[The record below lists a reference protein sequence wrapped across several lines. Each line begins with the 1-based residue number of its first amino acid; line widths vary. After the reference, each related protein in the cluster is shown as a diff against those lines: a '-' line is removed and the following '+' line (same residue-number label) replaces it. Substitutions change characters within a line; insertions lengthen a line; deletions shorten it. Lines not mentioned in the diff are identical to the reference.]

1 MLGSGSDTIVAD
13 KSYRRQ
19 EVGVGAQRRV
29 AVVTGATRGAGRGIA
44 EALGQ
49 AGWRVYLTGRTDVEA
64 AARAVSDAGGEGIAA
79 VVDHGDDAAVGEL
92 FGRIGA
98 DDGVLHLLVNNAA
111 AISGRLVDPAPFWD
125 KPLKLAKVLDVGLR
139 SAYVATWYAAPL
151 LLRAERALIAFTSS
165 PGSVCYLH
173 GPAYGAQ
180 KAGVDKMAADM
191 AVDFAGTGVST
202 VSLWMGVLLTER
214 IRRAFDGDPESMAAF
229 AEHAETP
236 QFSGRL
242 IDAIYRDPRLDELSG
257 RTLIGAELAA
267 RYGITD
273 EGGRRPPSHR
283 EALGA
288 PREPSSVVVRG
299 F

>member
-1 MLGSGSDTIVAD
+1 MQVVT
-13 KSYRRQ
+13 
-19 EVGVGAQRRV
+19 QRRV

-125 KPLKLAKVLDVGLR
+125 KPLKLAEVLDVGLR